1 MKVLV
6 TGGTGFVG
14 KHLVEALK
22 KDNNVRIFE
31 GKVSDVEALRKAVKG
46 MDIVYHL
53 AAVLGRKK
61 TSKEEMFDVNV
72 NGVRNLVSVLDKQK
86 LVFISS
92 VTVFGY
98 GLNLNEDSKFDPVF
112 DYGKTK
118 VLGEEIV
125 RKYNNHVIIRPSL
138 IYGEGDMFL
147 LNLFNSMKTR
157 KFFLVGSGNNIINL
171 IYVKDLTNFLV
182 SCKNKNGIYVLA
194 SHNIKFKDFYPMICN
209 KLGAK
214 MNFIKFPKFFAY
226 SIGLVNDILKLGLP
240 LTVSGYYFLSKN
252 SGFDNSKILKE
263 GFKETPL
270 ELGIDK
276 TIKWYKENNLL

>member
-22 KDNNVRIFE
+22 KKNEVRIFDSR
-31 GKVSDVEALRKAVKG
+31 VSDVDALRKAVK
-46 MDIVYHL
+46 DVDVVYHL
-53 AAVLGRKK
+53 AAVLGRRKV
-61 TSKEEMFDVNV
+61 SREEMYKVNV
-72 NGVRNLVSVLDKQK
+72 DGVKNLVSVLDNQK
-86 LVFISS
+86 LIFISS

-98 GLNLNEDSKFDPVF
+98 GLNLNENSEFDPIF

-118 VLGEEIV
+118 ALGEEIV
-125 RKYNNHVIIRPSL
+125 KNYNNHVIIRPSL

-147 LNLFNSMKTR
+147 LNLFKSMKER
-157 KFFLVGSGNNIINL
+157 KFFLVGSGKNIINL
-171 IYVKDLTNFLV
+171 IYVKDLVEFLI
-182 SCKNKNGIYVLA
+182 SCKNKNGIYIVS
-194 SHNIKFKDFYPMICN
+194 SHNITFKDFYSLICN
-209 KLGAK
+209 KLGVK
-214 MNFIKFPKFFAY
+214 INFIKFPKFFAY
-226 SIGLVNDILKLGLP
+226 SIALFNDIFELKLP
-240 LTVSGYYFLSKN
+240 LTISGYYFLSKN

-263 GFKETPL
+263 GFKGTSL